1 MKATTI
7 KLHEGTKAQLDNF
20 REYRNE
26 SYDEVIKKVMF
37 VATKARTN
45 PKLSKQT
52 MEDIEKANKFNRF
65 ANELA
70 KDETAFISK
79 DIEQILETQDF
90 QVIERLK
97 EINEKRAI
105 VLIAENNNNSII
117 GRVSITPKVGLA
129 EHVGLLEV
137 HILKGYRDLGLGK
150 YLMTEILKLAKSEL
164 NKVNIVR
171 LSVFSNNKV
180 AISLSKKM
188 GFKKIVEIPQQVA
201 SNGIIA
207 DEVIMLRE
215 I

>member
-1 MKATTI
+1 M
-7 KLHEGTKAQLDNF
+7 D
-20 REYRNE
+20 
-26 SYDEVIKKVMF
+26 SVKKF
-37 VATKARTN
+37 KDKEIRIRYLAE
-45 PKLSKQT
+45 
-52 MEDIEKANKFNRF
+52 EDIEKANKFNRF

-90 QVIERLK
+90 QVNERLK
-97 EINEKRAI
+97 EINEKKAI

-117 GRVSITPKVGLA
+117 GRASITPKVGLA

-137 HILKGYRDLGLGK
+137 HILKGYRDLGLGR
-150 YLMTEILKLAKSEL
+150 YLMTEILKLAKRKL